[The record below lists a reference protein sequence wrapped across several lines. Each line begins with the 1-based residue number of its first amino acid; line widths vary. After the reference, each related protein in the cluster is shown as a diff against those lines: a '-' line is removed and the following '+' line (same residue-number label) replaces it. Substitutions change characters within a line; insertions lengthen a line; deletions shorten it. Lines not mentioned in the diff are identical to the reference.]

1 MGTETFWLSL
11 KMSEKNRF
19 KVAYPAFKDSL
30 QPDNDFWPQYSLNPI
45 FSIIFG
51 ANHKVSVPI
60 GKPMRRGFQNNPNLK
75 S

>member
-1 MGTETFWLSL
+1 
-11 KMSEKNRF
+11 MSEKNRF

-51 ANHKVSVPI
+51 A
-60 GKPMRRGFQNNPNLK
+60 MLK
-75 S
+75 HTQVFNVTQLLKHTQVC